1 MVSADPWHNT
11 CELPLRPRITP
22 FQHTW
27 IVRRAVRVAY
37 DEKETKVKKRK
48 SKDKQPV
55 LTSPW
60 KIGIFVSLLLV
71 LMSLGVGYYLVSFY
85 NVDLKW
91 IKSGTGGWSIDSKLF
106 MNDMLPLAAAVI
118 FVSLFAYFLIASAVH
133 RYKFYL
139 DSGQDYRTMI
149 SLAESIDDLTN
160 PAQIAR
166 LSKYPELQAVL
177 RNYGD
182 QIHEIS
188 RDLGTKDNA
197 SNYSELKSEIEGLIG
212 EGGSAEDGTEGKD
225 CGSIYEQLR
234 DRVESDRARIE
245 ELEKRNQAERRAYGH
260 AALAYG
266 RAMEGI
272 SGAGEE
278 LLAITN
284 SVAELTSVA
293 ERINANAA
301 ARNAAAT
308 RSGAAPQE
316 RALKTT
322 LSEMESSVR
331 KLEEGGRVLHE
342 FSEENNGIAIHL
354 ALMAARGNVD
364 EHALA
369 TFAERVRSTA
379 ERFHKLSDSVSIIA
393 QGLLG
398 SCHAIKEK
406 AGMEIEMP
414 AVAIDADV
422 SGAIVEIARQIEE
435 RSSILEKRIMSL
447 GSELHDVH
455 ELLQKDIVG
464 AVSREGAPDARS
476 MPGVAADLGASRF
489 REAAP
494 ARQENAARGSND
506 SADMVIDHGS
516 SWKGMSTPENAV
528 ETAESK
534 TTDGEAGGEEGFSFK
549 NLDEMKEAFAQAG
562 PEAADEK
569 DASDF
574 SDMSSLRQLD
584 GKTEPVSEPA
594 PGQGRTPEDGG
605 LPKKPENPW
614 RKVEVEKAEIE
625 DETGQVDVTVK
636 AASPQAP
643 LEDSRT
649 VIESVEESPLGATKH
664 DDDETIYDLLDLG
677 AVEYVKESQI
687 QR

>member
-1 MVSADPWHNT
+1 MT
-11 CELPLRPRITP
+11 I
-22 FQHTW
+22 
-27 IVRRAVRVAY
+27 
-37 DEKETKVKKRK
+37 KETKVNKRK
-48 SKDKQPV
+48 SRGKQPV

-91 IKSGTGGWSIDSKLF
+91 IRSGTGGWSIDSTLF
-106 MNDMLPLAAAVI
+106 MQDMLPLAVAVI
-118 FVSLFAYFLIASAVH
+118 LVSLFAYLLIASAVH

-139 DSGQDYRTMI
+139 DSGQDYRKMI

-166 LSKYPELQAVL
+166 LSQYPELQAVL

-182 QIHEIS
+182 QIREIS
-188 RDLGTKDNA
+188 RDLGTKDTA
-197 SNYSELKSEIEGLIG
+197 SNYSELTSEIENLIG
-212 EGGSAEDGTEGKD
+212 GEGVGKAVPEGAE
-225 CGSIYEQLR
+225 CGSIYDKLR
-234 DRVESDRARIE
+234 DRVDADRARIE
-245 ELEKRNQAERRAYGH
+245 ELEKRNETERRAYGH

-266 RAMEGI
+266 RAMEAI

-301 ARNAAAT
+301 ARNIAAG
-308 RSGAAPQE
+308 RRGAAGPQD
-316 RALKTT
+316 RVLKTT
-322 LSEMESSVR
+322 VSEMESSVR

-379 ERFHKLSDSVSIIA
+379 ERFHKLSDNVSGIA

-398 SCHAIKEK
+398 SCHAIKETG
-406 AGMEIEMP
+406 GMEIETP
-414 AVAIDADV
+414 AATIAGEI
-422 SGAIVEIARQIEE
+422 SGAIVEIARRIEE
-435 RSSILEKRIMSL
+435 RSSVLEQRIMNL

-455 ELLQKDIVG
+455 ELLQKDVAG
-464 AVSREGAPDARS
+464 AVSHGAVPDSRPPADA
-476 MPGVAADLGASRF
+476 AADLGASRG
-489 REAAP
+489 RDAASG
-494 ARQENAARGSND
+494 RQKRSVAGDSND
-506 SADMVIDHGS
+506 SPDMVIDHGS
-516 SWKGMSTPENAV
+516 SWKGMSPRESAR
-528 ETAESK
+528 EKAECKGS
-534 TTDGEAGGEEGFSFK
+534 EEEGFSFK
-549 NLDEMKEAFAQAG
+549 NLDEMKEAFAQAA
-562 PEAADEK
+562 PEPENKK
-569 DASDF
+569 DTSDF

-584 GKTEPVSEPA
+584 GEPETGSEPA
-594 PGQGRTPEDGG
+594 SEQERTPEADR
-605 LPKKPENPW
+605 LAEKAERPW
-614 RKVEVEKAEIE
+614 RKVEVEKTEIE
-625 DETGQVDVTVK
+625 DEAGLVDVTVK
-636 AASPQAP
+636 AAFPPAPQEDPGTVFESAEASP
-643 LEDSRT
+643 
-649 VIESVEESPLGATKH
+649 IGAEKN
-664 DDDETIYDLLDLG
+664 DEDETIYDLFDLG
-677 AVEYVKESQI
+677 AVEYAKESQI

>member
-1 MVSADPWHNT
+1 M
-11 CELPLRPRITP
+11 
-22 FQHTW
+22 
-27 IVRRAVRVAY
+27 
-37 DEKETKVKKRK
+37 KKRK
-48 SKDKQPV
+48 SRDKQPV

-60 KIGIFVSLLLV
+60 KIGIFVSLLLI

-91 IKSGTGGWSIDSKLF
+91 IKSGTGGWSIDSTLF
-106 MNDMLPLAAAVI
+106 MRDMLPLAAAVI

-166 LSKYPELQAVL
+166 LSKYPQLQAVL

-182 QIHEIS
+182 QIREIS
-188 RDLGTKDNA
+188 QDLGTKDNA

-212 EGGSAEDGTEGKD
+212 RDGAEENVPEGKE

-245 ELEKRNQAERRAYGH
+245 DLEKRNQVERRAYGH

-266 RAMEGI
+266 RAMEAI

-293 ERINANAA
+293 ERISANAA
-301 ARNAAAT
+301 AHNAAAA
-308 RSGAAPQE
+308 RSGAVGPQDK
-316 RALKTT
+316 ALKSTV
-322 LSEMESSVR
+322 SEMETSVR

-379 ERFHKLSDSVSIIA
+379 ERFHKLSDGVSSIA

-398 SCHAIKEK
+398 SCYAIKER
-406 AGMEIEMP
+406 AGMEIEVP
-414 AVAIDADV
+414 ATAIDAEV
-422 SGAIVEIARQIEE
+422 SGAIVEIARRIEE
-435 RSSILEKRIMSL
+435 RSSVLEKRIMSL

-455 ELLQKDIVG
+455 ELLQKDIASG
-464 AVSREGAPDARS
+464 VSQAAAPDSRS
-476 MPGVAADLGASRF
+476 LSGVAADLGA
-489 REAAP
+489 
-494 ARQENAARGSND
+494 
-506 SADMVIDHGS
+506 
-516 SWKGMSTPENAV
+516 
-528 ETAESK
+528 
-534 TTDGEAGGEEGFSFK
+534 
-549 NLDEMKEAFAQAG
+549 
-562 PEAADEK
+562 
-569 DASDF
+569 
-574 SDMSSLRQLD
+574 
-584 GKTEPVSEPA
+584 
-594 PGQGRTPEDGG
+594 
-605 LPKKPENPW
+605 
-614 RKVEVEKAEIE
+614 
-625 DETGQVDVTVK
+625 
-636 AASPQAP
+636 
-643 LEDSRT
+643 
-649 VIESVEESPLGATKH
+649 
-664 DDDETIYDLLDLG
+664 
-677 AVEYVKESQI
+677 
-687 QR
+687 

>member
-1 MVSADPWHNT
+1 M
-11 CELPLRPRITP
+11 
-22 FQHTW
+22 
-27 IVRRAVRVAY
+27 
-37 DEKETKVKKRK
+37 KKRK
-48 SKDKQPV
+48 SRNNQPV

-71 LMSLGVGYYLVSFY
+71 LMSIGVGYYLVSFY

-91 IKSGTGGWSIDSKLF
+91 IKSGAGGWSIDSTLF
-106 MNDMLPLAAAVI
+106 IRDMLPLAVAVI

-166 LSKYPELQAVL
+166 LSKYPQLQAVL

-182 QIHEIS
+182 QIREIS
-188 RDLGTKDNA
+188 QDLGTKDNA
-197 SNYSELKSEIEGLIG
+197 SNYSELKSEIEGLISPDSAG
-212 EGGSAEDGTEGKD
+212 EDVPEEKD
-225 CGSIYEQLR
+225 CGSIYEKLR
-234 DRVESDRARIE
+234 DRVEADRARIE

-266 RAMEGI
+266 RAMEAI

-301 ARNAAAT
+301 AQNTAAA
-308 RSGAAPQE
+308 RRGAAGPQG
-316 RALKTT
+316 RALKMTM
-322 LSEMESSVR
+322 SEMESSVR

-379 ERFHKLSDSVSIIA
+379 ERFHKLSDSVSSIA

-398 SCHAIKEK
+398 SCYTIKEK

-414 AVAIDADV
+414 VAAIDAEV
-422 SGAIVEIARQIEE
+422 SGAIVEIARRIEE
-435 RSSILEKRIMSL
+435 RSSVLEKQIMNL
-447 GSELHDVH
+447 GSELHEVH
-455 ELLQKDIVG
+455 ELLQKDIAR
-464 AVSREGAPDARS
+464 AVSQEAAPDSRS
-476 MPGVAADLGASRF
+476 PLGVAADLGASRD
-489 REAAP
+489 RDAGPAGQERAA
-494 ARQENAARGSND
+494 AGDSKGSP
-506 SADMVIDHGS
+506 DMLIDHGS
-516 SWKGMSTPENAV
+516 SWKGISPRENAR
-528 ETAESK
+528 ETEESE
-534 TTDGEAGGEEGFSFK
+534 GSEEEGFSFK
-549 NLDEMKEAFAQAG
+549 NLDEMKEAFAQAT
-562 PEAADEK
+562 PESASEK
-569 DASDF
+569 YASDF

-584 GKTEPVSEPA
+584 GKTETVPEPA
-594 PGQGRTPEDGG
+594 RVREQTPEDGG
-605 LPKKPENPW
+605 LMKKPGHTW
-614 RKVEVEKAEIE
+614 RKVEVEKTEIE
-625 DETGQVDVTVK
+625 DEAGQVDVTVK
-636 AASPQAP
+636 ATAPQAP
-643 LEDSRT
+643 HEDSTT
-649 VIESVEESPLGATKH
+649 VFESVEEAPLGAEKN
-664 DDDETIYDLLDLG
+664 DDDETIHDLLDLG

-687 QR
+687 RR

>member
-1 MVSADPWHNT
+1 
-11 CELPLRPRITP
+11 
-22 FQHTW
+22 
-27 IVRRAVRVAY
+27 
-37 DEKETKVKKRK
+37 
-48 SKDKQPV
+48 
-55 LTSPW
+55 
-60 KIGIFVSLLLV
+60 
-71 LMSLGVGYYLVSFY
+71 MSMGVGYYLVSFY

-91 IKSGTGGWSIDSKLF
+91 IKSGAGGWSIDSQLF

-166 LSKYPELQAVL
+166 LSQYPELQAVL

-182 QIHEIS
+182 QIREIS

-197 SNYSELKSEIEGLIG
+197 SNYSELKSEIESIISEECAG
-212 EGGSAEDGTEGKD
+212 EDVPEGKD
-225 CGSIYEQLR
+225 CGSIYEKLR
-234 DRVESDRARIE
+234 DRVDADRARIE
-245 ELEKRNQAERRAYGH
+245 ELEKRNEAERRAYGN
-260 AALAYG
+260 ATLAYG
-266 RAMEGI
+266 RAMEAI

-293 ERINANAA
+293 ERVNANAA
-301 ARNAAAT
+301 ARNDAPA
-308 RSGAAPQE
+308 RSGAAGSNA

-322 LSEMESSVR
+322 MSEMESSVR

-379 ERFHKLSDSVSIIA
+379 ERFHKLSDSVSSIA

-398 SCHAIKEK
+398 SCYAIKEK
-406 AGMEIEMP
+406 AGTEIEMP
-414 AVAIDADV
+414 TAAIDAEV
-422 SGAIVEIARQIEE
+422 SGAIVEIARRIDE
-435 RSSILEKRIMSL
+435 RSSALEKRIMGL

-455 ELLQKDIVG
+455 EILQKKDM
-464 AVSREGAPDARS
+464 ASPDSRETVHDSRS
-476 MPGVAADLGASRF
+476 LHGVAADLGASRGPG
-489 REAAP
+489 AAP
-494 ARQENAARGSND
+494 AGQERDTAGD
-506 SADMVIDHGS
+506 SIDSPDMVIDHGS
-516 SWKGMSTPENAV
+516 SWKGMNSREGAR
-528 ETAESK
+528 ETAAS
-534 TTDGEAGGEEGFSFK
+534 EASEEEGFSFK
-549 NLDEMKEAFAQAG
+549 NLDEMKEAFAQAA
-562 PEAADEK
+562 PETASREE
-569 DASDF
+569 ASDY

-584 GKTEPVSEPA
+584 GKTEAVPGPA
-594 PGQGRTPEDGG
+594 RGPEQTPEDGG
-605 LPKKPENPW
+605 PAERPGHPW
-614 RKVEVEKAEIE
+614 RKVEVEKTEIE
-625 DETGQVDVTVK
+625 DEAGRVNVTVEP
-636 AASPQAP
+636 ASPEAP
-643 LEDSRT
+643 HEDSGT
-649 VIESVEESPLGATKH
+649 VFESLEEAPLGAENN
-664 DDDETIYDLLDLG
+664 DDGETIYDLLDLG

>member
-1 MVSADPWHNT
+1 MT
-11 CELPLRPRITP
+11 T
-22 FQHTW
+22 
-27 IVRRAVRVAY
+27 
-37 DEKETKVKKRK
+37 KETKVKKRK
-48 SKDKQPV
+48 SREKQPV

-60 KIGIFVSLLLV
+60 KIGIFVSLLLI

-91 IKSGTGGWSIDSKLF
+91 IKSGTEGWSIDSTLI
-106 MNDMLPLAAAVI
+106 MRDMLPLAVAVI

-182 QIHEIS
+182 QIREIS
-188 RDLGTKDNA
+188 QDLGTKNNA
-197 SNYSELKSEIEGLIG
+197 TNYSELKSELEGLIDR
-212 EGGSAEDGTEGKD
+212 DGVEEKAAAGKD
-225 CGSIYEQLR
+225 CDSIYEKLR
-234 DRVESDRARIE
+234 DRVESDRARIQ
-245 ELEKRNQAERRAYGH
+245 ELEKRNEVERRAYGH

-266 RAMEGI
+266 RAMEAI

-301 ARNAAAT
+301 AA
-308 RSGAAPQE
+308 RSGAAGPQD
-316 RALKTT
+316 RALKSTM
-322 LSEMESSVR
+322 SDMESSVR
-331 KLEEGGRVLHE
+331 KLEEGGRALHE

-379 ERFHKLSDSVSIIA
+379 ERFHKLSDGVSSIA
-393 QGLLG
+393 QGLLE
-398 SCHAIKEK
+398 SCYAIKER
-406 AGMEIEMP
+406 AGVEIETP
-414 AVAIDADV
+414 AAPIDAEV
-422 SGAIVEIARQIEE
+422 SGAIVELARRIEE
-435 RSSILEKRIMSL
+435 RSSVLEKRIMSL

-455 ELLQKDIVG
+455 ELLQKDIVS
-464 AVSREGAPDARS
+464 AVSQETVPDSRS
-476 MPGVAADLGASRF
+476 PLGLAADLGASRD
-489 REAAP
+489 REPAP
-494 ARQENAARGSND
+494 AAQGRAAAVDSNASP
-506 SADMVIDHGS
+506 DMVIDHGG
-516 SWKGMSTPENAV
+516 SWKGMHPPEGAR
-528 ETAESK
+528 ETAES
-534 TTDGEAGGEEGFSFK
+534 EAGTDEGFSFK
-549 NLDEMKEAFAQAG
+549 NLDEMKEAFAHAT
-562 PEAADEK
+562 PETADER

-574 SDMSSLRQLD
+574 SDMSSLRRLD
-584 GKTEPVSEPA
+584 GKVETDQEPA
-594 PGQGRTPEDGG
+594 RKQEQKPQDDG
-605 LPKKPENPW
+605 LAEKPESPW

-625 DETGQVDVTVK
+625 DEAAHVDVTVK
-636 AASPQAP
+636 AASPVAQH
-643 LEDSRT
+643 EDPKAE
-649 VIESVEESPLGATKH
+649 IESVEETPPGAERNDG
-664 DDDETIYDLLDLG
+664 DDTVYDLADLG

>member
-1 MVSADPWHNT
+1 MT
-11 CELPLRPRITP
+11 T
-22 FQHTW
+22 
-27 IVRRAVRVAY
+27 
-37 DEKETKVKKRK
+37 KETKVKVKKRK
-48 SKDKQPV
+48 SRDKQPV

-91 IKSGTGGWSIDSKLF
+91 IKSGAGGWSVDSTLF
-106 MNDMLPLAAAVI
+106 MRDMLPLAAAVI
-118 FVSLFAYFLIASAVH
+118 IVSLFAYFLIASAVH

-166 LSKYPELQAVL
+166 LSQYPELQAVL

-182 QIHEIS
+182 QIREIS
-188 RDLGTKDNA
+188 QDLGTKDNA
-197 SNYSELKSEIEGLIG
+197 SNYSELKSEIESLISG
-212 EGGSAEDGTEGKD
+212 ECAGEDVPEGKD
-225 CGSIYEQLR
+225 CGSIYEKLR
-234 DRVESDRARIE
+234 DRVDADRARIE
-245 ELEKRNQAERRAYGH
+245 ELEKRNEAERRAYGN
-260 AALAYG
+260 ATLAYG
-266 RAMEGI
+266 RAMEAI

-301 ARNAAAT
+301 ARNAAPA
-308 RSGAAPQE
+308 RSGAAGSNA

-322 LSEMESSVR
+322 MSEMESSVR

-379 ERFHKLSDSVSIIA
+379 ERFHKLSDSVSGIA

-398 SCHAIKEK
+398 SCYAIKEK
-406 AGMEIEMP
+406 AGTEIEMP
-414 AVAIDADV
+414 AAAIDAEA
-422 SGAIVEIARQIEE
+422 SGAIVEIARRIDE
-435 RSSILEKRIMSL
+435 RSSALEKRIMGL

-455 ELLQKDIVG
+455 EILQEDMASPGSHETVHD
-464 AVSREGAPDARS
+464 SRSPH
-476 MPGVAADLGASRF
+476 GVAADLGASRGPG
-489 REAAP
+489 AAP
-494 ARQENAARGSND
+494 AAQERDAADD
-506 SADMVIDHGS
+506 SADSLDMVIDHGS
-516 SWKGMSTPENAV
+516 SWKGMHPRENV
-528 ETAESK
+528 REKTESE
-534 TTDGEAGGEEGFSFK
+534 GSEEEGFSFK
-549 NLDEMKEAFAQAG
+549 NLDEMKEAFAHAA
-562 PEAADEK
+562 PEAASEGN
-569 DASDF
+569 ASDY

-584 GKTEPVSEPA
+584 GKVETVPEPA
-594 PGQGRTPEDGG
+594 REREQTPEDGG
-605 LPKKPENPW
+605 PGEKPGHPW
-614 RKVEVEKAEIE
+614 RKVEVEKTEIE
-625 DETGQVDVTVK
+625 DEAGQVSVTV
-636 AASPQAP
+636 ASASPEALP
-643 LEDSRT
+643 EDSGT
-649 VIESVEESPLGATKH
+649 VFESLEEAPLGAENN
-664 DDDETIYDLLDLG
+664 DDGETIYDLLDLG